1 MLFGT
6 KFIYEFIYFTV
17 KNNNSFCIMRSND
30 KRLVFLIRILITRYM
45 MVTQDRQFPLSTPL
59 STFLTLIFIW
69 SRWVVGNGDVD
80 DGVLSSFLTLTSYGA
95 EQYKMWSWLSEHL
108 KPFFSDHRAYFNFL
122 LQNIVV
128 FD

>member
-1 MLFGT
+1 
-6 KFIYEFIYFTV
+6 
-17 KNNNSFCIMRSND
+17 
-30 KRLVFLIRILITRYM
+30 

-69 SRWVVGNGDVD
+69 SRWVVGKGDVD

-95 EQYKMWSWLSEHL
+95 EQYKMWSWLSEHF

-128 FD
+128 FDCFARQKKLNHAE